1 MWQAEHIRARLAA
14 MYPACEVGL
23 LGLTTQ
29 GDQILDQPLAD
40 IGGKG
45 LFIKELEV
53 AMAEGRADL
62 AVHSL
67 KDVPMDMPE
76 GFTLAAIG
84 MREDPRDAFV
94 SNRYLDLAQLPGG
107 ARVGTSSL
115 RREAQLRERDPLLQI
130 MPLRGNVNTR
140 LRKLDE
146 GQYDA
151 IILAAAGLKRLGFGA
166 RIASLL
172 DPEESLPAVGQGAL
186 ALECRADRADVIA
199 ALQPLADAATT
210 LAVTAERA
218 FSRALSGSCHTPLAA
233 HAVRRHDEL
242 WLRGLLASRDGK
254 EVMRGERAAA
264 VADAAA
270 ADALGLALAD
280 EFLARGAARL
290 TVARVRTSTPHTLAG
305 IGVLVT
311 RPARQAA
318 GFASRIAAL
327 GGTPIIFPA
336 IAILPPEDSAALE
349 RAHAALAEYDFA
361 VFVSAN
367 AVEYGVP
374 DCAALAGRIDR
385 VRAGS
390 RHRAGAGRRRH
401 RQCPRSG
408 VELRQRGPP
417 RVARARR
424 ATRQA
429 RADLPRRR
437 RTRASGR
444 HVAHARRARGLRRVL
459 SPRTTAGRRGRA
471 RRGVR
476 AGPHPRRHHH
486 VERRAS
492 TTCGAWSMRRHARR
506 GAVAPRS
513 RRIRASRRAPAHSGC
528 RRSRRPAATTA
539 SSPAC

>member
-1 MWQAEHIRARLAA
+1 MDAQPGAIVAMAPPTRVSLALNPGYNSALHRRRSGPQPPMVNASPPRRLIIATRESALAMWQAEHIRARLAA

-84 MREDPRDAFV
+84 LREDPRDAFV

-151 IILAAAGLKRLGFGA
+151 IILAAAGLEAAGLR
-166 RIASLL
+166 
-172 DPEESLPAVGQGAL
+172 
-186 ALECRADRADVIA
+186 RADRVA
-199 ALQPLADAATT
+199 ARSGGKPAGGGAGRARARMPRRSRGRDRRACCRWPMRRRRSPT
-210 LAVTAERA
+210 TAERA

-290 TVARVRTSTPHTLAG
+290 VAA
-305 IGVLVT
+305 
-311 RPARQAA
+311 
-318 GFASRIAAL
+318 
-327 GGTPIIFPA
+327 
-336 IAILPPEDSAALE
+336 
-349 RAHAALAEYDFA
+349 
-361 VFVSAN
+361 
-367 AVEYGVP
+367 
-374 DCAALAGRIDR
+374 
-385 VRAGS
+385 
-390 RHRAGAGRRRH
+390 
-401 RQCPRSG
+401 
-408 VELRQRGPP
+408 
-417 RVARARR
+417 
-424 ATRQA
+424 
-429 RADLPRRR
+429 
-437 RTRASGR
+437 
-444 HVAHARRARGLRRVL
+444 
-459 SPRTTAGRRGRA
+459 
-471 RRGVR
+471 
-476 AGPHPRRHHH
+476 
-486 VERRAS
+486 
-492 TTCGAWSMRRHARR
+492 
-506 GAVAPRS
+506 
-513 RRIRASRRAPAHSGC
+513 
-528 RRSRRPAATTA
+528 
-539 SSPAC
+539 